1 MPGGYGYHGYYG
13 RHGGYRRHG
22 DLYSSGLWYKD
33 VTSGFYA
40 VAQVHNDNV
49 TLHVSSQREALSS
62 KGNGTINTGGHMN
75 TVRGRLGEW
84 LQLGGTSD
92 YSKQHSTG
100 TSRSTRP
107 REDDK
112 TLWWV
117 KVDPMQ

>member
-1 MPGGYGYHGYYG
+1 M
-13 RHGGYRRHG
+13 
-22 DLYSSGLWYKD
+22 WYKD

-40 VAQVHNDNV
+40 IARVHNDNV
-49 TLHVSSQREALSS
+49 TLHVSPQREALSNQ
-62 KGNGTINTGGHMN
+62 GNGTINTSSLVT

-92 YSKQHSTG
+92 SSTQR
-100 TSRSTRP
+100 SRGITYSTRS

-117 KVDPMQ
+117 KVDSVD